1 MKKPL
6 IAAFRPLT
14 TRLLNPI
21 TRRFVGHL
29 PGFAI
34 ISYVG
39 RTSGRTYR
47 TPMNVFRRDGD
58 YLFALTYGPDVQ
70 WVRNVIAAGGCE
82 LEQRGRTIRL
92 HDPRRFSDPT
102 GRLMPLPVRFFLR
115 LIQVTEFLRLSPVP
129 ATPAAP
135 AGAPIE
141 SDG

>member
-21 TRRFVGHL
+21 TRRFVGWL

-39 RTSGRTYR
+39 RKSGRTYR

-70 WVRNVIAAGGCE
+70 WVKNVIVAGGCE
-82 LEQRGRTIRL
+82 LEQRGRTVRL
-92 HDPRRFSDPT
+92 RDPRRFSDPKAS
-102 GRLMPLPVRFFLR
+102 LMPLPVRFFLR
-115 LIQVTEFLRLSPVP
+115 LIQVTEFLRLSP
-129 ATPAAP
+129 ATDSGQDGCL
-135 AGAPIE
+135 AG
-141 SDG
+141 SS